1 MIKIVSFD
9 LDGTLTKPC
18 FADRY
23 WLEGVPGVY
32 AEEKGIP
39 LEKAKTL
46 LLKEYDCIGKERI
59 EWYDPEYW
67 FKKFGIKYSWRRLI
81 YDYKNMITPYP
92 DVLPTLKALEKKHT
106 LVIISN
112 AKQEFIEIQLKE
124 TVFNRFFTQVFS
136 SVSDFGMVKKNREVY
151 KRVCSLLSIKEE
163 EMLHVGDDPLF
174 DYEIPRS
181 IGVKAVYLDRGKN
194 SKGENIIYSLKSLP
208 SLLSR
213 YEESGH
219 L

>member
-32 AEEKGIP
+32 AKEKGIP

-46 LLKEYDCIGKERI
+46 LLKEYNHVGKERI

-67 FKKFGIKYSWRRLI
+67 FKKFGINYSWRRLI
-81 YDYKNMITPYP
+81 HDYKNMIAPYP
-92 DVLPTLKALEKKHT
+92 DALPTLEVLEKKYT
-106 LVIISN
+106 LVVISN
-112 AKQEFIEIQLKE
+112 AKREFIEIQLRE
-124 TVFNRFFTQVFS
+124 TGFNRFFTHVFS
-136 SVSDFGMVKKNREVY
+136 SVSDFGMVKKNKGVY
-151 KRVCSLLSIKEE
+151 KRVCSMLSIKEE
-163 EMLHVGDDPLF
+163 DMLHVGDDPLF
-174 DYEIPRS
+174 DYEIPKS
-181 IGVKAVYLDRGKN
+181 IGVKAVYLDRRKN
-194 SKGENIIYSLKSLP
+194 SNGENIIYSLNSLP
-208 SLLSR
+208 PLLSR
-213 YEESGH
+213 YEEPGR